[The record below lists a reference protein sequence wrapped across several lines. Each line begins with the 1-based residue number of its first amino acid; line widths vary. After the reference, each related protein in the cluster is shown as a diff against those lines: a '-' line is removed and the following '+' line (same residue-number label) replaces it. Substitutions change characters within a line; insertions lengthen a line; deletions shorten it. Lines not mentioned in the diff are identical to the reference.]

1 VRSVRYHPEA
11 RDEFLREI
19 EYYAA
24 ISPRLAARFDKSVR
38 IAETLVA
45 ASPEAWPK
53 YQHTTRRLVERAFKF
68 SLVYLHTDSEIYV
81 VAVASTN
88 RKPGYWKD
96 RIVRV

>member
-24 ISPRLAARFDKSVR
+24 ISPRLAERYDKSVR
-38 IAETLVA
+38 IAETFVA

-53 YQHTTRRLVERAFKF
+53 YKLNTRRLVERTFKF
-68 SLVYLHTDSEIYV
+68 SLVYLHTDSEVYV
-81 VAVASTN
+81 IAVAPMN

-96 RIVRV
+96 RIGSV